1 MDAIDG
7 QPATAPMIAPGA
19 ASRRD
24 HTAAILSSS
33 TAHDSSGA
41 PADRGGASRAA
52 DESEGGVL
60 LRGGAHSLMY
70 RTLRYVLLSN
80 RLTLHEL
87 DGPQR
92 LAVRSKIQFAVL
104 QAAPVACAAYV
115 TCAVTCLAYVPCA
128 ADVTDV
134 THVTSRC
141 RRRTPSVRLP
151 SGVVGRRLVPSLP
164 STARRSHRHA
174 IVARH
179 VEHVRIATP

>member
-104 QAAPVACAAYV
+104 QADPEREIAFRSRREALGSFFAFHGAQGDCWYSIMRNSLRNLSNSALMRHGAAHG
-115 TCAVTCLAYVPCA
+115 A
-128 ADVTDV
+128 
-134 THVTSRC
+134 
-141 RRRTPSVRLP
+141 
-151 SGVVGRRLVPSLP
+151 
-164 STARRSHRHA
+164 
-174 IVARH
+174 
-179 VEHVRIATP
+179 